1 MVLLRYKKLLY
12 GGKIMTFWN
21 SLKNIFLLLVLL
33 NVAPLLVE
41 NIKSQY
47 RTYFVPNTQIG
58 VITIKGNITDS
69 TNYTQALTNF
79 FQDDAIK
86 AILLKIES
94 SGGACGSCQSLFN
107 EIINLKIDHPKPII
121 TLVENVC
128 TSGGYYIASATDHII
143 APGTSIIGGITANII
158 CQTNECTDVNKDENL
173 INKPKDL
180 PDHLKQDIY
189 QQMIEDIAHQR
200 KLSVDSLQSWGQG
213 HSFTANQA
221 LKLGL
226 IDQLGSIHT
235 ATQVIKTKALIEGE
249 LKWVNPPAQSGIL
262 NFLGASG
269 SEIDA
274 LGNCAKVLK
283 LMILGV

>member
-1 MVLLRYKKLLY
+1 
-12 GGKIMTFWN
+12 MTFWN
-21 SLKNIFLLLVLL
+21 TLKNIFLLLVLL
-33 NVAPLLVE
+33 NAAPLLVE

-58 VITIKGNITDS
+58 VLTIKGNITDS
-69 TNYTQALTNF
+69 TPYSLALTNF
-79 FQDDAIK
+79 FEDDAIK

-107 EIINLKIDHPKPII
+107 EITYLKKDHPKPII

-128 TSGGYYIASATDHII
+128 ISGGYYIASATDHII
-143 APGTSIIGGITANII
+143 APGTSIIGGISTNIL
-158 CQTNECTDVNKDENL
+158 CQTNECADLNKPEEP
-173 INKPKDL
+173 INKPIDI
-180 PDHLKQDIY
+180 PSHLKLDTYLQIV
-189 QQMIEDIAHQR
+189 EDIAGQR
-200 KLSVDSLQSWGQG
+200 KLSLDSLKAWGEG
-213 HSFTANQA
+213 NSFTAREA

-226 IDQLGSIHT
+226 VDQLGSIHT

-249 LKWVNPPAQSGIL
+249 LKWVNPPSQSGMF

-269 SEIDA
+269 SDIDA

-283 LMILGV
+283 LMILG